1 MVSTNNGGKPETA
14 AAPKRQF
21 KEEQMQLSIT
31 FRHMDASEAV
41 KEYAREKVDKIRKYF
56 PDPIKGHVVF
66 SCDRGYTHVA
76 DVQITLHNGIVI
88 KGVEATEDMY
98 SSIDLVMAKIE
109 RQVRRYKERI
119 RDHKP
124 STGPQR
130 LMRHRVVAYDVEM
143 PPGAGLAPTDNGKAQ
158 APSAASPAAE
168 GVRIIKEEKYIARPM
183 TVEEAIMHMNLMH
196 ERFLCFN
203 NAQTHEVN
211 VVYRRDDGSYGLIE
225 THEEVQGAAEPALS

>member
-1 MVSTNNGGKPETA
+1 
-14 AAPKRQF
+14 
-21 KEEQMQLSIT
+21 MQLSIT

-41 KEYAREKVDKIRKYF
+41 KDYAREKVERIRKYF

-88 KGVEATEDMY
+88 KGEESTEDVY

-124 STGPQR
+124 SAGPLR
-130 LMRHRVVAYDVEM
+130 MMRHRVVAFDNAEQEQQQNEEHN
-143 PPGAGLAPTDNGKAQ
+143 GAQTGAI
-158 APSAASPAAE
+158 SAKETQTPASR
-168 GVRIIKEEKYIARPM
+168 VIKEEKFVARPM
-183 TVEEAIMHMNLMH
+183 TVEEAIMHMNLAH
-196 ERFLCFN
+196 ESFLCFN
-203 NAQTHEVN
+203 NATTHEVN
-211 VVYRRDDGSYGLIE
+211 VIYRRDEESYGLIE
-225 THEEVQGAAEPALS
+225 TNHEEVAAGAEPALA